1 MPGSLTS
8 VFYIPV
14 AAETKQRTR
23 KEVTFSSTGG
33 AGGGGIATI

>member
-23 KEVTFSSTGG
+23 KEVTFWSTEGG
-33 AGGGGIATI
+33 RGGT